1 MNTTTDQAHSQ
12 EELQSIY
19 AARFSGL
26 EEYRLQV
33 WQILISQFF
42 SRWIRPEH
50 HVLDLGCGYGEFIN
64 TVSAARKFAMDLN
77 PATKKRLKSDIQL
90 FSQDCSQPW
99 PLSDGCLDVVFT
111 SNFFEHLPNKQLL
124 QATLAEAFRC
134 LKPGGRLIALGPNI
148 KFLPGQYWDF
158 FDHYIELTELSLAEV
173 MTMTSYQMEE
183 VIPKFL
189 PYSMSQG
196 SRPPLWTLKL
206 FLKLPLAWKIFGRQ
220 FLVVGRKG
228 Q

>member
-1 MNTTTDQAHSQ
+1 MQPHSQ

-19 AARFSGL
+19 AARFSGI

-33 WQILISQFF
+33 WQILVSKFF
-42 SRWIRPEH
+42 SQWIRPEH
-50 HVLDLGCGYGEFIN
+50 SILDLGCGYGEFSN
-64 TVSAARKFAMDLN
+64 TVPAAHKFAMDLN
-77 PATKKRLKSDIQL
+77 PAARNRLKPEIQL
-90 FSQDCSQPW
+90 FQQDCSQPW
-99 PLSDGCLDVVFT
+99 PLEDSTLDVVFT

-124 QATLAEAFRC
+124 QDTLTEAFRC

-158 FDHYIELTELSLAEV
+158 FDHHIALTELSLAEV
-173 MTMTSYQMEE
+173 MGMCGYQMEK

-196 SRPPLWTLKL
+196 SQPPLWTLKL
-206 FLKLPLAWKIFGRQ
+206 FLKIPTLWNIFGRQ
-220 FLVVGRKG
+220 FLVIGRKP
-228 Q
+228 

>member
-1 MNTTTDQAHSQ
+1 MNSPVTQPHSQ

-19 AARFSGL
+19 AARFSGI

-33 WQILISQFF
+33 WQILVSRFF
-42 SRWIRPEH
+42 SQWIRPEH
-50 HVLDLGCGYGEFIN
+50 SILDLGCGYGEFSN
-64 TVSAARKFAMDLN
+64 TVPAAHKFAMDLN
-77 PATKKRLKSDIQL
+77 PAARNRLNPEVHL
-90 FSQDCSQPW
+90 FQQDCSQPW
-99 PLSDGCLDVVFT
+99 PLEDSTLDVVFT

-124 QATLAEAFRC
+124 QDTLTEAFRC

-158 FDHYIELTELSLAEV
+158 FDHHIALTELSLAEV
-173 MTMTSYQMEE
+173 MGMCGYQMEE

-206 FLKLPLAWKIFGRQ
+206 FLRIPTLWNMFGRQ
-220 FLVVGRKG
+220 FLVIGRKP
-228 Q
+228 

>member
-1 MNTTTDQAHSQ
+1 MNSPVTQPHSQ

-19 AARFSGL
+19 AARFSGI

-33 WQILISQFF
+33 WQILVSRFF
-42 SRWIRPEH
+42 SQWIRPEH
-50 HVLDLGCGYGEFIN
+50 SVLDLGCGYGEFSN
-64 TVSAARKFAMDLN
+64 TVPAAHKFAMDLN
-77 PATKKRLKSDIQL
+77 PAARNRLNPEIQL
-90 FSQDCSQPW
+90 FQQDCSQPW
-99 PLSDGCLDVVFT
+99 PLQDSTLDVVFT

-124 QATLAEAFRC
+124 QDTLTEAFRC

-158 FDHYIELTELSLAEV
+158 FDHHIALTELSLAEV
-173 MTMTSYQMEE
+173 MGMCGYQMEK

-206 FLKLPLAWKIFGRQ
+206 FLKIPTLWNMFGRQ
-220 FLVVGRKG
+220 FLVIGRKP
-228 Q
+228 